1 MCNANDLAAMRQLW
15 ITIINTGNML
25 KITADNCKTLRLC
38 WGASLTTN
46 SLRGLAVPPLLPFLS
61 NCVSQLTQL
70 VIGYS
75 SSNSHSTMC
84 SARHLGGWPSS
95 TSVNNNNNMEAPQQ
109 QQQQQQSLFL
119 YFCTE
124 FQTWSNCTNRWN
136 CNKWEHRKV
145 LGAWETRDC
154 LD

>member
-15 ITIINTGNML
+15 ITIINTENNCWQLQNVATLLGC
-25 KITADNCKTLRLC
+25 IIDNE
-38 WGASLTTN
+38 LTKRI
-46 SLRGLAVPPLLPFLS
+46 SCSPSPSLPFLS

-95 TSVNNNNNMEAPQQ
+95 TSVNNNNNMEAT
-109 QQQQQQSLFL
+109 QQQQSLLL

-145 LGAWETRDC
+145 LGAWETWDC